1 MAHFKRTIHDIDNSH
16 SESHH
21 DDNVM
26 PIDDSFD
33 YKKHKKGDD
42 RYDTYEILAEWLTP
56 EHLLNMRKD
65 KFKINDR
72 ILVNPANQEGME
84 LYRVCKHKKKGKDVK
99 KIRDY
104 YYGEYPDEE
113 DEYEE
118 DNHDDVDKHK
128 RKKKGGKKNK
138 SNKQRKSK
146 KGGKTRKNRK

>member
-1 MAHFKRTIHDIDNSH
+1 MAHFKRTIHDIDNSD

-99 KIRDY
+99 LIRDY
-104 YYGEYPDEE
+104 YGEYSDEE